1 MIDLD
6 EWDFDL
12 PDDRIARHPVAD
24 RDAARLL
31 VVPRGGGAYADRFVR
46 DLPEL
51 LSPGDLLVGNDTRVM
66 QARLSARRRHTGGA
80 VEVLL
85 LAPGPGPVEAL
96 LRPGR
101 RIREGEVL
109 ALDGGGTVRV
119 VERRAERFLVEL
131 DADPAAV
138 MAAQGEVPL
147 PPYLGRDAVPED
159 RERYQTTYAGP
170 LGASAAPTA
179 GLHFTPRLFEALGRA
194 PRASNRRGVGSATV
208 TLHVGLG
215 TFRPP
220 RPEDLAAGRLHEE
233 PFTIPSATVDAITAT
248 RARGGR
254 VVAIGTT
261 TVRALETATPE
272 GARIPRSGPGQTDL
286 LIAPG
291 YRFKAIDGLVTN
303 FHLPR
308 SSLLLLVGALVGR
321 GRLLEAYAHALRSGY
336 RYFSYG
342 DAMLVL

>member
-6 EWDFDL
+6 QWDFDL
-12 PDDRIARHPVAD
+12 SDDRIARFPTAERAD
-24 RDAARLL
+24 ARLL
-31 VVPRGGGAYADRFVR
+31 VVREAPSEFEDRHVR
-46 DLPEL
+46 DLPDL
-51 LSPGDLLVGNDTRVM
+51 LAPGDLLIGNDTRVM
-66 QARLSARRRHTGGA
+66 QARLSARRRFTGG
-80 VEVLL
+80 VIEVFLL
-85 LAPGPGPVEAL
+85 EPGPGPVEAL

-101 RIREGEVL
+101 RVREGEVL

-119 VERRAERFLVEL
+119 IERREERFLVEL
-131 DADPAAV
+131 DADPAVV
-138 MAAQGEVPL
+138 MAAQGQIPL
-147 PPYLGRDAVPED
+147 PPYLGREALPED
-159 RERYQTTYAGP
+159 RVRYQTTYAGP

-179 GLHFTPRLFEALGRA
+179 GLHFTPELLARLAD
-194 PRASNRRGVGSATV
+194 RGVGFATV

-233 PFTIPSATVDAITAT
+233 PFTIPAATVDAIAAT

-261 TVRALETATPE
+261 TVRALESATPAGE
-272 GARIPRSGPGQTDL
+272 RIPKSGSGTTDI

-291 YRFKAIDGLVTN
+291 YRFKVIDGLVTN

-308 SSLLLLVGALVGR
+308 SSLLLLVGARIGR
-321 GRLLEAYAHALRSGY
+321 DRLLEAYAHALRNGY

-342 DAMLVL
+342 DAMLLL

>member
-12 PDDRIARHPVAD
+12 PDDRIARHPTPE
-24 RDAARLL
+24 REAARLL
-31 VVPRGGGAYADRFVR
+31 VVQDGATEFADRRVR
-46 DLPEL
+46 DLPDL
-51 LSPGDLLVGNDTRVM
+51 LAPGDLLVGNDTRVM
-66 QARLSARRRHTGGA
+66 QARLAARRRHTGGA
-80 VEVLL
+80 VEVFLL
-85 LAPGPGPVEAL
+85 QPGPGPVEAL

-101 RIREGEVL
+101 RVREGEVL
-109 ALDGGGTVRV
+109 ALEGGGTVRV
-119 VERRAERFLVEL
+119 VERRDERFLVEL

-138 MAAQGEVPL
+138 MAAQGQIPL
-147 PPYLGRDAVPED
+147 PPYLGRDAVPD
-159 RERYQTTYAGP
+159 DHVRYQTTFAGP

-179 GLHFTPRLFEALGRA
+179 GLHFTPELL
-194 PRASNRRGVGSATV
+194 ASLASRGIGFATL

-233 PFTIPSATVDAITAT
+233 PFTVPEGTVAAIAAT

-261 TVRALETATPE
+261 TVRALESATSE
-272 GARIPRSGPGQTDL
+272 GARVPRAGSATTDI

-291 YRFKAIDGLVTN
+291 YRFKVIDGLLTN

-308 SSLLLLVGALVGR
+308 SSLLMLVGALIGR
-321 GRLLEAYAHALRSGY
+321 DRLMAAYAHALRNGY

-342 DAMLVL
+342 DAMLLL